1 MDNKNFLYRK
11 IPSVDELLKLY
22 KNNNQNNIILQKS
35 INNVIKKLKLQ
46 ISKKNLENND
56 LDINNIKTLIDEEI
70 IINKRKFLT
79 PVINATGTILHTNL
93 GRSLLS
99 KKVAKKIYDTATN
112 YINLEYDIETGK
124 RGRRGD
130 NVIEL
135 IKQFTKAEDAIIV
148 NNNAAAVFIILNTFA
163 QNSEVIVSR
172 GEQVEVGG
180 FFRIPDVLRSANSKL
195 IEVGTTNK
203 TYVSDYEN
211 AISENTKLLLKVHTS
226 NYKVSGFTNEVSINE
241 LSLLGKKHNIP
252 VVYDLGSGSYYDL
265 SVFNL
270 SNEPQIIPS
279 LNAGSDIICF
289 SGDKLLGSV
298 QAGIIVG
305 KKEYIEKIRH
315 NQLMRALRVDKI
327 TLAALEET
335 LLIYLNNSA
344 LSDIPTLN
352 MLTLSENELKNK
364 VTKLSI
370 LLSNANIQHE
380 LIHTT
385 SSCGGGALPTVN
397 LKAILIGLHSN
408 LSPDRFSELLRKS
421 NVPIITRIYSDTVCL
436 DVRTISENDF
446 DTIKNEILNILEN
459 YGK

>member
-22 KNNNQNNIILQKS
+22 KNNNQNNMILQKS
-35 INNVIKKLKLQ
+35 INDVIKKLKLQ
-46 ISKKNLENND
+46 ISKKNISAND

-70 IINKRKFLT
+70 IINKRKFIT

-93 GRSLLS
+93 GRSLLNE
-99 KKVAKKIYDTATN
+99 KVAKKIYDISTN

-241 LSLLGKKHNIP
+241 LSILGKKHNIP

-265 SVFNL
+265 SIFNL

-305 KKEYIEKIRH
+305 RKEYIDKIRH

-352 MLTLSENELKNK
+352 MLTLSEDKLKNK
-364 VTKLSI
+364 VNKLSL
-370 LLSNANIQHE
+370 LLSSVGIQHE

-397 LKAILIGLHSN
+397 LNAILIGLHSN
-408 LSPDRFSELLRKS
+408 LSPDRLSELLRKS

-446 DTIKNEILNILEN
+446 NTIKNEILNIWEK

>member
-1 MDNKNFLYRK
+1 MDKNFLYRK

-22 KNNNQNNIILQKS
+22 KNNNQNNMILQKS
-35 INNVIKKLKLQ
+35 INDVIKKLKLQ
-46 ISKKNLENND
+46 ISKKNISAND

-70 IINKRKFLT
+70 IINKRKFIT

-93 GRSLLS
+93 GRSLLNE
-99 KKVAKKIYDTATN
+99 KVAKKIYDISTN

-241 LSLLGKKHNIP
+241 LSILGKKHNIP

-265 SVFNL
+265 SIFNL

-279 LNAGSDIICF
+279 LNAGSDIISF

-298 QAGIIVG
+298 QAGIIAG
-305 KKEYIEKIRH
+305 RKEYIDKIRH

-352 MLTLSENELKNK
+352 MLTLSEDELKNK
-364 VTKLSI
+364 VNKLSL
-370 LLSNANIQHE
+370 LLSSVGIQHE

-397 LKAILIGLHSN
+397 LNAILIGLHSN
-408 LSPDRFSELLRKS
+408 LLPDRLSELLRKS

-446 DTIKNEILNILEN
+446 NTIKNEILNIWEK

>member
-124 RGRRGD
+124 RGCRGD